1 MKRRRIKWKN
11 VILFILIIIFTITL
25 FISIINIIKWNI
37 ESKNSNKEI
46 TNLQENTIIETIDE
60 DNTEIIENDIQKDD
74 PYWSY
79 IQMDLIDVDFKDLK
93 NTNSDTVGWIQ
104 VNGTNIN
111 YPFVQ
116 AKDNE
121 YYLNHSFNKSYNS
134 AGWVFMDYR
143 NNSLNLD
150 KNTIIYAHG
159 RRDNTMFG
167 TLKNIVSSNWIKNTD
182 NYIVKIATE
191 TENNLYQV
199 FSIYN
204 IPETSDYLQIDFDTN
219 EEFKNFAQ
227 MLMKRSEYNFNT
239 TVNENDKIIT
249 LSTCYNMTNRI
260 VLHAKLIKTNK
271 KTNEN

>member
-1 MKRRRIKWKN
+1 MKKRRIKWKN
-11 VILFILIIIFTITL
+11 VILFILLIIFMIVL
-25 FISIINIIKWNI
+25 CISSFNIVKWLI
-37 ESKNSNKEI
+37 ESKKSNNEI
-46 TNLQENTIIETIDE
+46 QELQNNTTI
-60 DNTEIIENDIQKDD
+60 EIIENADNTDIIENDVPED
-74 PYWSY
+74 NPYWDY
-79 IQMDLIDVDFKDLK
+79 IKMDLIDVDFKDLK

-116 AKDNE
+116 SKNNE
-121 YYLNHSFNKSYNS
+121 YYLNHSFNKSYND

-167 TLKNIVSSNWIKNTD
+167 TLKNILSNNWINNTY
-182 NYIVKIATE
+182 NYVVKIATE

-199 FSIYN
+199 FSVYN
-204 IPETSDYLQIDFDTN
+204 IPETSDYLQIDFDTD
-219 EEFKNFAQ
+219 EEFKVFAK
-227 MLMKRSEYNFNT
+227 MLIERSEYNFNT
-239 TVNENDKIIT
+239 TVNGNDKIIT

-271 KTNEN
+271 KPND